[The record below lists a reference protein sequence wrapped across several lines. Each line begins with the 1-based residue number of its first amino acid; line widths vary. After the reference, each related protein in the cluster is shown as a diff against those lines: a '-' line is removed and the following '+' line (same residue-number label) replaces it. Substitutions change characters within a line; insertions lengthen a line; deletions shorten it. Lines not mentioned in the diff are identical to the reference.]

1 MIAIRDINSE
11 AARYGVVN
19 QSVAYPYVSTDSTPG
34 ARSPIRPRN
43 TSSCEIGYA
52 RSPHRPTA
60 PDIANA
66 ITPRASTILRSIEHH
81 PAQRSAAVAVS
92 PDGATPWS
100 ARRVPTL
107 FRRDRSC
114 TRGTYEP
121 WCDSRHFTNSLSRA
135 STVSMTWLSTYSVD
149 SPRNCAYAY
158 SVSLFSQSSRV
169 RCFTSCL
176 PRVRGLINGMES
188 SVLEEVTTAATRLAA
203 LRARAGIPL
212 RDLQAWYVDDPRA
225 VTLVRTNETRSRG

>member
-11 AARYGVVN
+11 APKYGVVN
-19 QSVAYPYVSTDSTPG
+19 QSVAYPYVSTDRTPG

-158 SVSLFSQSSRV
+158 SGSLFSQSSRV
-169 RCFTSCL
+169 RCFTSWL
-176 PRVRGLINGMES
+176 PRLRCWRHGMDASGLA
-188 SVLEEVTTAATRLAA
+188 EVPPGATRLAA
-203 LRARAGIPL
+203 LRG
-212 RDLQAWYVDDPRA
+212 
-225 VTLVRTNETRSRG
+225 SRGHPAA